1 MSTIPAVTC
10 DIAIIGGGIVG
21 LATAHELLQR
31 YPAARVVLLEK
42 ERTLAAHQTGRN
54 SGVIHAGIYYQ
65 PGSLKAT
72 NCVQGRARLLQ
83 FCDAHGIAYDLCGK
97 LIVATDADELPRL
110 HALHERGQ
118 ANGVRGLALLDG
130 DELRAVEP
138 YCVGVQ
144 ALYSPA
150 TGIVDFAAVA
160 RTLARLVTQAGGR
173 IYTGHRV
180 TRVAAGR
187 GGWQCIETVAGT
199 VQARQVVSCA
209 GLHADRLAQQ
219 AGGATYPRIVPF
231 RGAYYVLHPQRAH
244 LVRGLIY
251 PVPDP
256 RFPFLGVHFT
266 RRIDGSVWLGPNAVL
281 AWGREAYQR
290 MQVAPR
296 DLGATLALPAFW
308 RLATR
313 YWQVGLAEMYR
324 DAAKPAF
331 LAALQRFVP
340 SLQATDMLPGPAG
353 IRAQALAADGALVD
367 DFVLERTSG
376 VLHVRNAPSPAAT
389 ASLAIAAQIADCLAG
404 A

>member
-1 MSTIPAVTC
+1 M
-10 DIAIIGGGIVG
+10 G
-21 LATAHELLQR
+21 LATAHELLHR
-31 YPAARVVLLEK
+31 HPAARVVLLEK
-42 ERTLAAHQTGRN
+42 ERTLATHQTGRN
-54 SGVIHAGIYYQ
+54 SGVIHAGIYYA

-72 NCVQGRARLLQ
+72 NCVQGRARLLH
-83 FCDAHGIAYDLCGK
+83 FCDAHGIAYHLCGK
-97 LIVATDADELPRL
+97 LIVATDADEVPRL
-110 HALHERGQ
+110 HALHERGR

-130 DELRAVEP
+130 DELREVEP

-144 ALYSPA
+144 ALYSPG
-150 TGIVDFAAVA
+150 TGIVDFAVVA
-160 RTLARLVTQAGGR
+160 RTLARLVMQAGGR
-173 IYTGHRV
+173 IYTGHHV
-180 TRVAAGR
+180 TRIAAGH
-187 GGWQCIETVAGT
+187 GGWQSIETTAGT

-219 AGGATYPRIVPF
+219 AGGDAYPRIVPF

-244 LVRGLIY
+244 MVRGLIY

-281 AWGREAYQR
+281 AFGREAYQR
-290 MQVAPR
+290 TQLAPR
-296 DLGATLALPAFW
+296 DLGETLALPAFR

-313 YWQVGLAEMYR
+313 YWRVGLAEMYR

-331 LAALQRFVP
+331 LAALQRFMP
-340 SLQATDMLPGPAG
+340 SLQARDMLPGPAG

-367 DFVLERTSG
+367 DFVLERTPG

-389 ASLAIAAQIADCLAG
+389 AALAIAAQIADRLAE
-404 A
+404 